1 MFIVSVFTLL
11 ALATFGA
18 ATVAPGY
25 GDYNLIWHT
34 DFGGRRNSLPR
45 DDQFN
50 IITGYLGYNAE
61 AESYTRSTS
70 NLRMSGSGTLQIV
83 PQYENGRWTSGRI
96 ESKYTFTPT
105 PGRVTRVEASI
116 RFANRGGKQGI
127 WPAFWMLGDSNRH
140 GVSWP
145 LSGEIDIV
153 EVINGQSTGHGTL
166 HCDTNPGGI
175 CNESNGIGA
184 AVGFDNNGYNTWRF
198 ELDRRPQ
205 YWVDETLTWF
215 VNGQQ
220 FHQIYGNDIG
230 NEDIWNRVCHSP
242 LFFVLNVAVGGFWV
256 SQRAHVGRN
265 CVY

>member
-1 MFIVSVFTLL
+1 MFIALLSMLL
-11 ALATFGA
+11 ASATFGA
-18 ATVAPGY
+18 ATAAPGY
-25 GDYNLIWHT
+25 GGFSLEWHT
-34 DFGGRRNSLPR
+34 DFGGPRNSLPR

-61 AESYTRSTS
+61 AESYTRNTA

-83 PQYENGRWTSGRI
+83 PQWDGGRWTSGRI

-116 RFANRGGKQGI
+116 RFGNRGGKQGI

-175 CNESNGIGA
+175 CDESNGLGA
-184 AVGFDNNGYNTWRF
+184 AVDFDNSGYNTWRF
-198 ELDRRPQ
+198 ELDRRPDD
-205 YWVDETLTWF
+205 WTRETLTWF
-215 VNGQQ
+215 VNGQL
-220 FHQIYGNDIG
+220 FHQISGERIG

-242 LFFVLNVAVGGFWV
+242 LFFVLNVAVGGYWV
-256 SQRAHVGRN
+256 SLGAHAARRRI
-265 CVY
+265 Y